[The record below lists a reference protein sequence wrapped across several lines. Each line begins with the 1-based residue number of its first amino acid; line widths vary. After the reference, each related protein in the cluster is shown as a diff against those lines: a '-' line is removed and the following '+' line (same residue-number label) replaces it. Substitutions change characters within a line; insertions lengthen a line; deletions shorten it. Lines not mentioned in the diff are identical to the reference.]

1 MVKSVKLSL
10 GQVKQA
16 LELAQTAVGKMNA
29 QLDAGNLQSW
39 QVQHL
44 QAQLRLQQN
53 AIIYWGNQFRKLGGD
68 PGMIMPVDNLY
79 AKSRHV
85 EEIMV
90 ETADRVQKRM
100 ADAAKTKQ
108 AEKEQ
113 ANFDD
118 NVSRIRNTQTW
129 LTSHCARL
137 FQNTKDHWDA
147 GQLVHLAAG
156 ERPTRPLAISGTAN
170 VTSFVDDAIR
180 LREAGKFHEAD
191 LKLREAAFRL
201 HFAALTLDAYER
213 NLVTGAER
221 SEAGIKVV
229 AALGML
235 IASGGTALSV
245 GGAMA
250 VAASGEY
257 AMQGTLLA
265 LKAADGKEQVT
276 VDDVTTAYL
285 EVAIAA
291 GSAGL
296 GKYAEGIGKRAVPGV
311 LKKLLLR
318 DPTKQEVD
326 WVVKRFV
333 NYVSA
338 NAGYIAKKLTGLDK
352 EKSWNIWLT
361 IIAPMAGEIP
371 VELTKEHSLNQTWAN

>member
-1 MVKSVKLSL
+1 
-10 GQVKQA
+10 
-16 LELAQTAVGKMNA
+16 MNA

-118 NVSRIRNTQTW
+118 HVSRIRNTQTW

-318 DPTKQEVD
+318 DATKQEVD

-338 NAGYIAKKLTGLDK
+338 NAGNIAKRLTGLDK